1 MARLGPILVATD
13 RSAHAR
19 HAAARAAHL
28 AHETRSAVTPMHMLP
43 GKPMAQSR
51 AWLGASMAPERK
63 SRDAAQRQLRQL
75 AADLASA
82 RRVEVAF
89 EDAAGSAPDEIV
101 RAADRVDAQ
110 PLVTGARGAGHLRR
124 RVLGTTSARL
134 MRCTDRP
141 LLVLRQSPPEPCRRV
156 RVAVDFSPWSRRA
169 LTLAWRV
176 APAARFVVRTV
187 SHVPFEEKLRFA
199 GVEQAQS
206 TAAELLLGS
215 VTRSVLAEG
224 QVDVLLSTW
233 RPACEPCA
241 WK

>member
-28 AHETRSAVTPMHMLP
+28 AHETRPALTPMHVLP
-43 GKPMAQSR
+43 GRPMAQIR

-63 SRDAAQRQLRQL
+63 SRDDAQRQLRQL

-89 EDAAGSAPDEIV
+89 EDVA
-101 RAADRVDAQ
+101 
-110 PLVTGARGAGHLRR
+110 
-124 RVLGTTSARL
+124 GTTSARL
-134 MRCTDRP
+134 MRRTDRP

>member
-75 AADLASA
+75 AAALASA

-89 EDAAGSAPDEIV
+89 EDV
-101 RAADRVDAQ
+101 V
-110 PLVTGARGAGHLRR
+110 
-124 RVLGTTSARL
+124 GTTSARL

>member
-89 EDAAGSAPDEIV
+89 EDVA
-101 RAADRVDAQ
+101 
-110 PLVTGARGAGHLRR
+110 
-124 RVLGTTSARL
+124 GTTSARL